1 MTPLELLQAYR
12 TRVGDALFGADYV
25 DAPEQSINKF
35 RQQPKTPAD
44 IRIKQDVGGQFTPK
58 GGGKFQM
65 PMFNRTPS
73 VPGSKVQPLNED
85 NPPSTSRN
93 QRNQEFR
100 NRMKTTSDGIRIDAR
115 TKGRV
120 TPKGNSQFRMPR
132 YSGTPMVPGS
142 GVQPLV
148 NTNPIGLK
156 PRPVYPGPAGTNIG
170 GSGAGIKGGVVQTAA
185 GLIGDKLIEM
195 GSPEVI
201 RGLMVVTGQDTSGYD
216 RRLAG
221 LPRVKN
227 FGGLSY
233 NIDTPEGLAAARKAR
248 EQGKKVSVPTRPG
261 KTPVVTG
268 TPPVDPGTPLVTLPT
283 GLDTGSGSREARLD
297 PNATVRYA
305 SNFKAGQ
312 ANMSDI
318 QKMYADR
325 KDLQEWAKA
334 NPALAQKEYSK
345 VMGKEKAADM
355 AAYAEDYGS
364 PMNQQSEMIFEQ
376 GKPTVTT
383 TSQFDVINS
392 PTELSAPGRSAYD
405 LAMTNPNFIGQR
417 DIPETDNTQEFLTAQ
432 MKKYGL
438 VK

>member
-1 MTPLELLQAYR
+1 MTPLELLQTYR
-12 TRVGDALFGADYV
+12 TKVGDALFGADYLDV
-25 DAPEQSINKF
+25 PEQQSSKRYRQERLVNKS
-35 RQQPKTPAD
+35 PSD
-44 IRIKQDVGGQFTPK
+44 IRGQKYAAGRFAPK
-58 GGGKFQM
+58 GNAQFQM
-65 PMFNRTPS
+65 PGFSPS
-73 VPGSKVQPLNED
+73 
-85 NPPSTSRN
+85 
-93 QRNQEFR
+93 
-100 NRMKTTSDGIRIDAR
+100 
-115 TKGRV
+115 
-120 TPKGNSQFRMPR
+120 PR
-132 YSGTPMVPGS
+132 VPGS

-156 PRPVYPGPAGTNIG
+156 PKPVYPGPAGRNIG
-170 GSGAGIKGGVVQTAA
+170 GSGTGIKGGVVQTTA

-201 RGLMVVTGQDTSGYD
+201 RGLMLTTGRDTSAYD

-221 LPRVKN
+221 LPNVKN
-227 FGGLSY
+227 FGGVSY
-233 NIDTPEGLAAARKAR
+233 NINTPEGLAGALKAK
-248 EQGKKVSVPTRPG
+248 EKGEKASVPTRLETP
-261 KTPVVTG
+261 PVVTE
-268 TPPVDPGTPLVTLPT
+268 TPPETLAA
-283 GLDTGSGSREARLD
+283 GLDTGSGSREARLN
-297 PNATVRYA
+297 PNATERYA

-345 VMGKEKAADM
+345 AMGKEKAADM
-355 AAYAEDYGS
+355 AAYVEDYGS

-383 TSQFDVINS
+383 TSQFDVLNNPS
-392 PTELSAPGRSAYD
+392 ELSVPGKSAYD
-405 LAMTNPNFIGQR
+405 LAMANTNFIGQQ

>member
-1 MTPLELLQAYR
+1 MTPLELLQTYR
-12 TRVGDALFGADYV
+12 TKVGDALFGADYLDV
-25 DAPEQSINKF
+25 PEQQSSKRYRQERLVNKS
-35 RQQPKTPAD
+35 PSD
-44 IRIKQDVGGQFTPK
+44 IRGQKYAAGRFAPK
-58 GGGKFQM
+58 GNAQFQM
-65 PMFNRTPS
+65 PGFSPS
-73 VPGSKVQPLNED
+73 
-85 NPPSTSRN
+85 
-93 QRNQEFR
+93 
-100 NRMKTTSDGIRIDAR
+100 
-115 TKGRV
+115 
-120 TPKGNSQFRMPR
+120 PR
-132 YSGTPMVPGS
+132 VPGS

-156 PRPVYPGPAGTNIG
+156 PKPVYPGPAGRNIG
-170 GSGAGIKGGVVQTAA
+170 GSGTGIKGGVVQTTA

-201 RGLMVVTGQDTSGYD
+201 RGLMLTTGRDTSAYD

-221 LPRVKN
+221 LPNVKN
-227 FGGLSY
+227 FGGVSY
-233 NIDTPEGLAAARKAR
+233 NINTPEGLAGALKAK
-248 EQGKKVSVPTRPG
+248 EKGEKASVPTRLETP
-261 KTPVVTG
+261 PVVTE
-268 TPPVDPGTPLVTLPT
+268 TPPVVTETPPVVTETPPVVTETPPETLAA
-283 GLDTGSGSREARLD
+283 GLDTGSGSREARLN
-297 PNATVRYA
+297 PNATERYA

-345 VMGKEKAADM
+345 AMGKEKAADM
-355 AAYAEDYGS
+355 AAYVEDYGS

-383 TSQFDVINS
+383 TSQFDVLNNPS
-392 PTELSAPGRSAYD
+392 ELSVPGKSAYD
-405 LAMTNPNFIGQR
+405 LAMANTNFIGQQ

>member
-25 DAPEQSINKF
+25 DAPDMLDEK
-35 RQQPKTPAD
+35 PTP
-44 IRIKQDVGGQFTPK
+44 
-58 GGGKFQM
+58 
-65 PMFNRTPS
+65 
-73 VPGSKVQPLNED
+73 
-85 NPPSTSRN
+85 TSRN
-93 QRNQEFR
+93 KSKQSFQK
-100 NRMKTTSDGIRIDAR
+100 MIKTTPDGIRLRANSNAR
-115 TKGRV
+115 WA
-120 TPKGNSQFRMPR
+120 PKGNAQFRMPEF
-132 YSGTPMVPGS
+132 GNPTPRIDA

-156 PRPVYPGPAGTNIG
+156 PRPVYPGPAGRNIG
-170 GSGAGIKGGVVQTAA
+170 GSGTGIKGGVVQTAA

-201 RGLMVVTGQDTSGYD
+201 RGLMVVTGQDTNGYD
-216 RRLAG
+216 RMLAG

-227 FGGLSY
+227 FGGVSY

-248 EQGKKVSVPTRPG
+248 ESGEKISVPTRPG
-261 KTPVVTG
+261 
-268 TPPVDPGTPLVTLPT
+268 TPPKITDNPPKITEDPPKITDNPPKITDNPPIITENPPVTLTT

-297 PNATVRYA
+297 PNATERYA

-318 QKMYADR
+318 QEMYADR

-383 TSQFDVINS
+383 TSQFDVLNNPS
-392 PTELSAPGRSAYD
+392 ELSVPGKSAYD
-405 LAMTNPNFIGQR
+405 LAMANTNFIGQQ